1 MTRSSLFKKENPVK
15 NSCRRFWLAGAS
27 AIVAGLWSQAALA
40 ATGTQAGVSVTN
52 TATVSYSVNGVTQTP
67 VASNAASFVVDRK
80 ANVMVAEVGGAAT
93 TVAFGQTNQVTTF
106 TVTNTTNAIQDF
118 RLFALN
124 IGIGGTTQLGHTDSF
139 GVTNIRVFVDVNGN
153 GTYEAGTDTA
163 TYIDELAPDQT
174 KTVFVV
180 ADIPASGPASG
191 ISGVELTAVVATGG
205 TATSLGADLV
215 QTILGDDPNQ
225 IDTVFADAAGYA
237 DLLRDGRFSAGDEY
251 AIAAATAEVTKFATL
266 ISDPMNGILLPKAI
280 PGAVVEYCIAVKN
293 IGANALTSVGV
304 TDNIPTNTTYLA
316 SSTYV
321 GGSVLLGACV
331 ADGAQATDGNVFNGT
346 RIATSIASIA
356 VGATVTTRFRV
367 TLN

>member
-1 MTRSSLFKKENPVK
+1 MK
-15 NSCRRFWLAGAS
+15 NSCRKFWLAGAS
-27 AIVAGLWSQAALA
+27 AIAAGLWSQAALA
-40 ATGTQAGVSVTN
+40 ATGTQAGVSINN
-52 TATVSYSVNGVTQTP
+52 TASVSYSVNGVSQTP
-67 VASNAASFVVDRK
+67 VSSNNATFLVDRK
-80 ANVMVAEVGGAAT
+80 ANVMVAEVGGTAT

-118 RLFALN
+118 RLFATN
-124 IGIGGTTQLGHTDSF
+124 IGLGGTTQLGHTDNF
-139 GVTNIRVFVDVNGN
+139 GVTNVRVFVDVNGN

-191 ISGVELTAVVATGG
+191 ISGVQLTAVVATGG

-215 QTILGDDPNQ
+215 LTLLGDDPNQ
-225 IDTVFADAAGYA
+225 VDIVFADGVGYA

-251 AIAAATAEVTKFATL
+251 AIAAATAEVTKYAKL
-266 ISDPMNGILLPKAI
+266 ISDPINGLLLPKTI

-304 TDNIPTNTTYLA
+304 TDNIPTNTTYVA

-321 GGSVLLGACV
+321 GGSFALGACIE
-331 ADGAQATDGNVFNGT
+331 DGAQATDGNVFNGT
-346 RIATSIASIA
+346 RIATSIANIA
-356 VGATVTTRFRV
+356 VGTTVTTRFRV

>member
-1 MTRSSLFKKENPVK
+1 MK
-15 NSCRRFWLAGAS
+15 NSCRGFWLAGAS
-27 AIVAGLWSQAALA
+27 AIAAGLWSQTALA

-52 TATVSYSVNGVTQTP
+52 TASVSYSVGGVSQTP
-67 VASNAASFVVDRK
+67 VSSNAASFVVDRK

-124 IGIGGTTQLGHTDSF
+124 IGIGGTTPLGHTDNF

-163 TYIDELAPDQT
+163 TYIDELAADQT

-180 ADIPASGPASG
+180 VDVPASGPASG

-205 TATSLGADLV
+205 SSNALGADVTQSL
-215 QTILGDDPNQ
+215 LDDPTQ

-251 AIAAATAEVTKFATL
+251 AIAAPTAEVTKTVVV
-266 ISDPMNGILLPKAI
+266 ISDPLNGIVTPKAI

-293 IGANALTSVGV
+293 IGSNPLTSVGV

-331 ADGAQATDGNVFNGT
+331 EDGAQATDGNVFNGT